1 MKSKYSAPTMVVIP
15 IIMEHSFLES
25 ASGNLP
31 KGSEGHKMDDEDEEY
46 EDDTPT
52 PSNSQAKHTSLFSIN
67 K

>member
-15 IIMEHSFLES
+15 IIMDHSFLES
-25 ASGNLP
+25 VSGNLP

-46 EDDTPT
+46 DTDTPT
-52 PSNSQAKHTSLFSIN
+52 SSNSQAKHTSLFSIN